1 MQGTTLTLTFA
12 KRAAP
17 FFESRE
23 PRAESREPRAES
35 REPRA
40 ESREPR
46 AESREPRAESRE
58 PRAESREPSCPPPE
72 RLPGGDG
79 HRPPPPASPLRSL
92 SRTPARAWR
101 GAACALATA
110 FALLLGAV
118 AAEAAVPRDFYAAS
132 VNGVILK
139 VYFNEHLNTGSMP
152 AASAFQVTATP
163 PGGTART
170 ISGFGNTVAVSGTS
184 VTVALD
190 VTDPVLEGETV
201 TVRYTAPPTN
211 PLQYVDGQGVQNF
224 SGKPVTNETDAT
236 KPNVIAAELNGTELI
251 LYFDDRMK
259 ASAAPGSSAFWIQ
272 RGGSGQLRP
281 IGNPR
286 IDGSNTL
293 RIPVFNASN
302 PAKHG
307 ETVRFAYT
315 PPSNAANRIQDRSGN
330 ELDAIA
336 QWADIDNQT
345 PPVPSSA
352 AVNGATLVVTF
363 DGGLEEDGELLP
375 PASAFRV
382 LRVRSG
388 TTTTVSLIAT
398 NPVAVRGTQVTL
410 SLAEAVLGTDAVT
423 VAYTDPGSGGRLRDD
438 DKRELPVKSF
448 PNRVVTNNTPSAS
461 VGSPPQFLSA
471 TVTGSTLSVT
481 FNETLQTASSS
492 RPPNSAFAVSAKPL
506 YGTARTI
513 DGATGNVT
521 ISGSTVTVP
530 LDGDVERGERVTVR
544 YAVPTEDNPLR
555 GTNGFL
561 ANSFG
566 GQPATNNTAGA
577 PAPTFESASY
587 SYRGGGITVHFDG
600 PFLGCA
606 AARAWR
612 FKVDGGRE
620 QSPQVV
626 RCGDRSV
633 LLVLAALTQRPAVEA
648 ARDVTVGY
656 SRPIA
661 ELEERSTPHFH
672 PPRGSPGPSARL
684 TGTDG
689 SAVASFSDQTVT
701 GLKPRLASASPPTV
715 DGRTLTLTFDE
726 ELDPGATPGPWLFG
740 GHRERGPA

>member
-1 MQGTTLTLTFA
+1 M
-12 KRAAP
+12 
-17 FFESRE
+17 
-23 PRAESREPRAES
+23 
-35 REPRA
+35 
-40 ESREPR
+40 
-46 AESREPRAESRE
+46 
-58 PRAESREPSCPPPE
+58 
-72 RLPGGDG
+72 
-79 HRPPPPASPLRSL
+79 
-92 SRTPARAWR
+92 
-101 GAACALATA
+101 
-110 FALLLGAV
+110 
-118 AAEAAVPRDFYAAS
+118 PRDFYAAT
-132 VNGVILK
+132 VNGNLLR
-139 VYFNEHLNTGSMP
+139 VYFNEHLNAGSLP
-152 AASAFQVTATP
+152 HPSAFQVTATSP
-163 PGGTART
+163 DGTTRTLPGLATVGVVGTFVEVRL
-170 ISGFGNTVAVSGTS
+170 S
-184 VTVALD
+184 VTN
-190 VTDPVLEGETV
+190 PVREGETL
-201 TVRYTAPPTN
+201 TVRYTAPATN

-236 KPNVIAAELNGTELI
+236 KPNVIAAELNATELI

-259 ASAAPGSSAFWIQ
+259 ASAAPDQFAFWIQ

-281 IGNPR
+281 IGNSR

-293 RIPVFNASN
+293 RIPVFSASN

-330 ELDAIA
+330 QLDAIA

-345 PPVPSSA
+345 PPAISSA
-352 AVNGATLVVTF
+352 EVVGATLRLNF
-363 DGGLEEDGELLP
+363 DGGLEEDGELVP
-375 PASAFRV
+375 PGSAFRV

-388 TTTTVSLIAT
+388 TTTTVGLIAR

-410 SLAEAVLGTDAVT
+410 SLAEAVLRTDTVT
-423 VAYTDPGSGGRLRDD
+423 VAYTDPGSGARLRDD
-438 DKRELPVKSF
+438 DSRELPVKSF
-448 PNRVVTNNTPSAS
+448 PNRVVTNSTPSAS
-461 VGSPPQFLSA
+461 VGSPPQFSKA
-471 TVTGSTLSVT
+471 TVNGTTLTVT
-481 FNETLQTASSS
+481 FNQNLNTTSTHT
-492 RPPNSAFAVSAKPL
+492 PPNSAFEVSAMPL

-513 DGATGNVT
+513 SAAGVA
-521 ISGSTVTVP
+521 IAGSTVTVT
-530 LDGDVERGERVTVR
+530 LASEVERGERVAVS
-544 YAVPTEDNPLR
+544 YAVPATNWLQ
-555 GTNGFL
+555 GTNGGHAIAF
-561 ANSFG
+561 S
-566 GQPATNNTAGA
+566 GQPAANNTAGS

-587 SYRGGGITVHFDG
+587 SYPRGGITVHFDG

-656 SRPIA
+656 NRSIA

-689 SAVASFSDQTVT
+689 SAVASFTDQTVT

-715 DGRTLTLTFDE
+715 DGSTLTLTFDE
-726 ELDPGATPGPWLFG
+726 ELGPGRGRRGTVLFHVAVNG
-740 GHRERGPA
+740 DRALPSPAAAALPSPARRCG